1 MKNIFVIGLQRTGTN
16 YVERLLND
24 SVEGI
29 DFRGYV
35 RDGGQNYS
43 KHEFPYIKEAVT
55 NSIIKQDGF
64 IVVVK
69 NPYMWVESICF
80 RDVYSFLN
88 SKAYGD
94 HTGTYKLK
102 EETEIKVGDKRYNIF
117 NILKLYK
124 EYYQE
129 WSKHKDVLFIQYES
143 FLEENEA
150 LVECDKVIN
159 YMGDGRVKS
168 NFKLPSKPV
177 KNSPNFT
184 QKDFDYYKSQIPK
197 KLTEEHISIINSVL
211 GKDFIKKLGYRIL

>member
-1 MKNIFVIGLQRTGTN
+1 MKNIFVVGLQRTGTN

-88 SKAYGD
+88 SKAYGV

-124 EYYQE
+124 EYPEYIYDL
-129 WSKHKDVLFIQYES
+129 S
-143 FLEENEA
+143 NRT
-150 LVECDKVIN
+150 LVRDLNKAGNKISQGKWEIT
-159 YMGDGRVKS
+159 
-168 NFKLPSKPV
+168 
-177 KNSPNFT
+177 KNLN
-184 QKDFDYYKSQIPK
+184 
-197 KLTEEHISIINSVL
+197 
-211 GKDFIKKLGYRIL
+211 